1 MSLALINKEI
11 PFEFVNEPVPLRI
24 DESGTVRVGN
34 TRVILDLV
42 IGAFHQG
49 RTPEKIV
56 EMFTTLRLAD
66 VYAVIGYYLQHRV
79 TVDAYL
85 RQRQEAAEEFR
96 RFYEAQYPSN
106 GLRERLLARRTAK
119 EALSDV
125 KHCLLMKI
133 STRPS

>member
-106 GLRERLLARRTAK
+106 GLRERLLARRAAK

-125 KHCLLMKI
+125 KVAC
-133 STRPS
+133 